1 MYVPASNC
9 WLLPGAPL
17 GIKNGKQATPRH
29 GTMKTELMDK
39 ILEGNVGAAARLMSG
54 VEDEAPSAM
63 EELENLYPHTGRAH
77 IVGIT
82 GAPGV
87 GKSTLA
93 DTLIDVF
100 RRKSM
105 TIGVVAIDPTSPFSG
120 GAILGDRVRMQQHG
134 TDEKVFIRS
143 LATRGWAGGLSKA
156 TISMIH
162 IMDAMGKDII
172 LVETVGAGQSEVDVA
187 RVSDTVI
194 VVLSP
199 ASGDEMQMIKAGIME
214 VADIFVI
221 NKADKDG
228 AYNITSAIEFML
240 GMKTT
245 LPTEWKPAILLTEA
259 IWNKGIAELAE
270 EILRHRDFL
279 ISSGELEKRRKERAK
294 LELIVAIESFVKHY
308 VYREIDRGG
317 LEKLVDEV
325 ARRKTSPYS
334 AALKIIDKFN
344 KQFKPA
350 AG

>member
-1 MYVPASNC
+1 M
-9 WLLPGAPL
+9 
-17 GIKNGKQATPRH
+17 NGKQATPRN
-29 GTMKTELMDK
+29 GTMKTKLLDK
-39 ILEGNVGAAARLMSG
+39 ILEGNVGAAARLMRG
-54 VEDEAPSAM
+54 VEDEVPNAI

-100 RRKSM
+100 RKKSM

-143 LATRGWAGGLSKA
+143 LATRGWAGGLSRV
-156 TISMIH
+156 TVSMVH
-162 IMDAMGKDII
+162 IMDAMGKDVI
-172 LVETVGAGQSEVDVA
+172 LVETVGAGQSEVDIA
-187 RVSDTVI
+187 RASDTVI

-245 LPTEWKPAILLTEA
+245 LPTEWKPSILLTEA
-259 IWNKGIAELAE
+259 VWNKGTAELAE

-279 ISSGELEKRRKERAK
+279 ISSGELEKRRRERAK

-308 VYREIDRGG
+308 VYQEIDRGG

-334 AALKIIDKFN
+334 AALEIIGKFN

>member
-17 GIKNGKQATPRH
+17 GIISGKQATPRH
-29 GTMKTELMDK
+29 GTMKTELLDK
-39 ILEGNVGAAARLMSG
+39 ILEGNVGAAARLMRG
-54 VEDEAPSAM
+54 VEDETPNAM

-100 RRKSM
+100 RKKSM

-134 TDEKVFIRS
+134 TDKKVFIRS
-143 LATRGWAGGLSKA
+143 LATRGWAGGLSRV
-156 TISMIH
+156 TVSMIH
-162 IMDAMGKDII
+162 IMDAMGKGII

-259 IWNKGIAELAE
+259 IWNKGTAELAE

-334 AALKIIDKFN
+334 AALKIMDKFN